1 MFVNT
6 LNINGML
13 QSDPE
18 KSCDYEEV
26 DLQGAGE
33 GNRGDATSNS
43 REEVTSALSDA
54 LKVLTSSSDLEVQER
69 ATVMQQFVKYV
80 GKQLAKAPSDNQ
92 LDSTHLEARHC
103 INFYKQTL
111 VSDENLL

>member
-1 MFVNT
+1 
-6 LNINGML
+6 ML

-26 DLQGAGE
+26 DLQGAG
-33 GNRGDATSNS
+33 GGSNGGDANSNS

-92 LDSTHLEARHC
+92 LESSHLEVTHL
-103 INFYKQTL
+103 INLQTEKL
-111 VSDENLL
+111 WC

>member
-1 MFVNT
+1 
-6 LNINGML
+6 ML

-26 DLQGAGE
+26 DLQGAG
-33 GNRGDATSNS
+33 GSNGGDANSNS

-92 LDSTHLEARHC
+92 LESSHLEVTHL
-103 INFYKQTL
+103 INFPEFRFKCCLSWFTAHRG
-111 VSDENLL
+111 

>member
-1 MFVNT
+1 
-6 LNINGML
+6 ML

-26 DLQGAGE
+26 DLQGAVGSN
-33 GNRGDATSNS
+33 GGDANSNS

-92 LDSTHLEARHC
+92 LESSHLEVQTHL
-103 INFYKQTL
+103 INSQTESRFFDKEEVIGL
-111 VSDENLL
+111 IL

>member
-1 MFVNT
+1 
-6 LNINGML
+6 ML

-26 DLQGAGE
+26 DLQGAG
-33 GNRGDATSNS
+33 GSNGASSNS

-92 LDSTHLEARHC
+92 LESSHLEVQTHL
-103 INFYKQTL
+103 INSQTESRFFDKEEVIGL
-111 VSDENLL
+111 IL